1 MRTISALITATALV
15 ATLASCS
22 ATGSATGGAGASCEV
37 PAAPGNASSIVTA
50 SGSFANDPQA
60 HFPQPLISNEME
72 ISVITAG
79 DGATVYP
86 GDVADI
92 QATLYD
98 ASTGDAVT
106 STGYNP
112 ASPLRTVAG
121 DGSSIFSTVIECATV
136 GSRVVITLDA
146 QAVAETNPAD
156 TPVVLVIDVVDRFL
170 GKANGVDQLPEAGMP
185 AVVLA
190 PSGQPGIVIPQVTA
204 PTELSVAVLK
214 AGNGDV
220 VAEGDSVVLNYT
232 GMLWDT
238 SVVFDSSWTSGLP
251 ASFTAASGNGG
262 LIPGFATA
270 LIGQKVGSQV
280 VVVIPPALG
289 YGDAGTQGVPG
300 GATLVFVF
308 DVLGIQK

>member
-1 MRTISALITATALV
+1 VRTISALITATALV

-22 ATGSATGGAGASCEV
+22 ATGSAGASCEV

-50 SGSFANDPQA
+50 FGSFANDPNA
-60 HFPQPLISNEME
+60 HFPQPLISDQME
-72 ISVITAG
+72 ISVLTAG
-79 DGATVYP
+79 DGPVVYP
-86 GDVADI
+86 GDVADM

-106 STGYNP
+106 STGYDP
-112 ASPLRTVAG
+112 AAPLRTVAG
-121 DGSSIFSTVIECATV
+121 DGSSIFSTVVECATV

-146 QAVAETNPAD
+146 QDVAETNPAD

-170 GKANGVDQLPEAGMP
+170 GKANGADQLPQAGLP

-190 PSGQPGIVIPQVTA
+190 PSGQPGIVIPQTA
-204 PTELSVAVLK
+204 PPAELSVAVLK
-214 AGNGDV
+214 QGDGDT
-220 VAEGDSVVLNYT
+220 VAEGDNVVLNYT

-238 SVVFDSSWTSGLP
+238 SAVFDSSWTSGLP
-251 ASFTAASGNGG
+251 ASFAATAGNGG

-280 VVVIPPALG
+280 IAVIPPALG
-289 YGDAGTQGVPG
+289 YGDAGAQGVPG